1 VPQQLIAARIGSVIG
16 HFNALFSDSLT
27 RTVLSTLDMPI
38 LCMTGAQTRPA
49 PRRIAELLRVA
60 LPRAR
65 HSILDGM
72 GHMGP
77 LTHADVV
84 NRQVVQFLDR
94 RPDTAARS
102 TELLQAA

>member
-1 VPQQLIAARIGSVIG
+1 VPQQLIASRIGSVIG
-16 HFNALFSDSLT
+16 HFNALFSDSMT
-27 RTVLSTLDMPI
+27 RTALSTLGMPI

-49 PRRIAELLRVA
+49 PRRVAELMRVA

-77 LTHADVV
+77 LTHSEVV
-84 NRQVVQFLDR
+84 NRQIVQFLDR
-94 RPDTAARS
+94 QPHTAAR
-102 TELLQAA
+102 TELRRAA